1 MNAEIVAIGT
11 ELLLGQSVDTNS
23 AWLAKE
29 LAQMGIDLYSF
40 QAVGDNEKRI
50 ETALKGACERCP
62 IVLTTGGLGPTVDD
76 VTRKVAAK
84 LAGKTLVYHENIAK
98 EIEARFNR
106 MKLPFPKANLNQA
119 FIPQGATIIPNPVGT
134 APGFIVK
141 VGKGHLACMP
151 GVPAEMKAM
160 FEATVKPFLA
170 GLNPGGSLIK
180 SRVYRTTGISESHLN
195 EIIRDIF
202 EKSTNPTV
210 GVLAHKEGVD
220 VRLTAKAATEQDA
233 DKLLD
238 GLGKNL
244 TQLLPNYI
252 YGLDQD
258 DLEAILGRI
267 LMTRS
272 LSLALAESCTGG
284 LIAHRITRVPG
295 SSKYF
300 KAGYV
305 SYSNEAKTDLFGVD
319 SYLIKSKGAVSPEVA
334 VKMAEG
340 ALKRSGASLALSTTG
355 IAGPDGGSP
364 EKPVGLVW
372 MGISDESG
380 SQALEFRFFGSRDN
394 IQFRASQSALEML
407 RRHVLGMSLK
417 G

>member
-1 MNAEIVAIGT
+1 MNVEIVAIGT

-29 LAQMGIDLYSF
+29 MARMGIDVYSF

-50 ETALKGACERCP
+50 ETALKGACDRSQV
-62 IVLTTGGLGPTVDD
+62 VLTTGGLGPTVDD

-84 LAGKTLVYHENIAK
+84 LASRTLVYNETIAK
-98 EIEARFNR
+98 EIEARFER
-106 MKLPFPKANLNQA
+106 MKMPFPKANLSQA
-119 FIPQGATIIPNPVGT
+119 FIPQGATLIPNPVGT

-141 VGKGHLACMP
+141 AGKSHLACMP

-160 FEATVKPFLA
+160 FEATVKPFLME
-170 GLNPGGSLIK
+170 LNPSGSVIK
-180 SRVYRTTGISESHLN
+180 SRVYRTTGMSESQLN

-220 VRLTAKAATEQDA
+220 VRLTAKAASDSEA
-233 DKLLD
+233 DRLLD
-238 GLGKNL
+238 GLGKTL
-244 TQLLPNYI
+244 MQLLPNHI

-258 DLEAILGRI
+258 DLEAIVGQI
-267 LMTRS
+267 LTTRG

-300 KAGYV
+300 RAGYV
-305 SYSNEAKTDLFGVD
+305 SYSNEAKTDLFSVD
-319 SYLIKSKGAVSPEVA
+319 KALIQSKGAVSQEVA

-340 ALKRSGASLALSTTG
+340 ARKRSGAAIALSTTG
-355 IAGPDGGSP
+355 IAGPDGGSA

-372 MGISDESG
+372 MGLSDESG
-380 SQALEFRFFGSRDN
+380 SQAMEYRFFGSRDN
-394 IQFRASQSALEML
+394 VQFRTSQAALELL
-407 RRHVLGMSLK
+407 RRHVLGMTLK

>member
-11 ELLLGQSVDTNS
+11 ELLLGQNVDTNS

-29 LAQMGIDLYSF
+29 LAEMGIDLYGF

-50 ETALKGACERCP
+50 EKALKGACERSQMV
-62 IVLTTGGLGPTVDD
+62 ITTGGLGPTVDD

-84 LAGKTLVYHENIAK
+84 MASKTLVYHENIAR
-98 EIEARFNR
+98 EIEARFAR
-106 MKLPFPKANLNQA
+106 SKLPFPKVNLNQA
-119 FIPQGATIIPNPVGT
+119 FIPQGATIIHNPVGT

-141 VGKGHLACMP
+141 AGNSHLACLP

-160 FEATVKPFLA
+160 FEATVKPFLKE
-170 GLNPGGSLIK
+170 LSPSGSVIK
-180 SRVYRTTGISESHLN
+180 SRVYRTTGISESQLN

-220 VRLTAKAATEQDA
+220 VRLTAKAAQASEAEQ
-233 DKLLD
+233 LLE
-238 GLGKNL
+238 GLGKTL
-244 TQLLPNYI
+244 SQLLPNHI

-258 DLEAILGRI
+258 ELEEIVGKMLT
-267 LMTRS
+267 TRG

-295 SSKYF
+295 SSRYF

-305 SYSNEAKTDLFGVD
+305 SYANEAKTDLFGVD
-319 SYLIKSKGAVSPEVA
+319 AVLLKTKGAVSQEVA
-334 VKMAEG
+334 LKMAEG
-340 ALKRSGASLALSTTG
+340 ARKRSGASLALSTTG
-355 IAGPDGGSP
+355 IAGPDGGRPKSP
-364 EKPVGLVW
+364 WGWFGWDSAMRRGARLWNCVFSGAGTISSSGPASPPWRSSG
-372 MGISDESG
+372 GISWG
-380 SQALEFRFFGSRDN
+380 WP
-394 IQFRASQSALEML
+394 
-407 RRHVLGMSLK
+407 
-417 G
+417 